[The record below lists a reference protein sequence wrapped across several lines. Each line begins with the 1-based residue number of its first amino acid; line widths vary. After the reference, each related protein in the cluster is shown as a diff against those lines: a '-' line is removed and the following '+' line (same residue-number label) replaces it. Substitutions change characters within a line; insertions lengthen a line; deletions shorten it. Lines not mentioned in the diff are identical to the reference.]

1 MNAKDFEIL
10 ASSLRPGLIR
20 VAQRIVES
28 RDEAEDVAQDVML
41 KLWSMREKL
50 DSYNSVES
58 LAAVMARR
66 MALNVIRAR
75 HGTVAVEE
83 FADTPDDLTPE
94 EIMLRSEIAQKVDK
108 VLASL
113 P

>member
-41 KLWSMREKL
+41 KLWSMRK
-50 DSYNSVES
+50 NST
-58 LAAVMARR
+58 A
-66 MALNVIRAR
+66 I
-75 HGTVAVEE
+75 
-83 FADTPDDLTPE
+83 TPWNR
-94 EIMLRSEIAQKVDK
+94 LRLSW
-108 VLASL
+108 
-113 P
+113 PGGWR